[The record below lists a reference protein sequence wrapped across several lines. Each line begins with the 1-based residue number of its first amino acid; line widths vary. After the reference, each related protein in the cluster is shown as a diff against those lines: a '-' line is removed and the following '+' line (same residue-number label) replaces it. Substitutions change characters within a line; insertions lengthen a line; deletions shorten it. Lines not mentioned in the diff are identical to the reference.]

1 VGVIV
6 AVTSLPS
13 FFAAGLVWAPLLL
26 IGAGLYLGFM
36 RKERCSAARL
46 LRRGGALF
54 CRTAASARRSAVL
67 PHGCFGAAERC
78 SAALC
83 HSLSRPSGRGV

>member
-36 RKERCSAARL
+36 RK
-46 LRRGGALF
+46 
-54 CRTAASARRSAVL
+54 
-67 PHGCFGAAERC
+67 
-78 SAALC
+78 
-83 HSLSRPSGRGV
+83 